1 MCVPQSG
8 VCTDMNNRLEVSTNI
23 MEKQVR
29 LTDSHCK
36 WCSPGGGVGGG
47 GRSGQPVWTLRC
59 VLSSSADASVSACHL
74 YCVSE
79 SAFVENDELRQRE
92 TEVSESRL
100 PSAGRRI
107 KLQVTDCTGRRTG
120 PITLLLFSACTDV
133 YAVAWVKKIHGG
145 EMRLCKVF
153 ATSIRNKEF
162 WVLSEKEDRR
172 QTSAAGRNTRS
183 KSKSCGDGKTFI
195 LVINCICAARFYKTH
210 LPQWTLRV

>member
-36 WCSPGGGVGGG
+36 WCSPEGGEGP
-47 GRSGQPVWTLRC
+47 GQPVWTLRC

-79 SAFVENDELRQRE
+79 RVFVENDELRQRE

-162 WVLSEKEDRR
+162 WVFIWKGE
-172 QTSAAGRNTRS
+172 QTTDECYR
-183 KSKSCGDGKTFI
+183 KKY
-195 LVINCICAARFYKTH
+195 LE
-210 LPQWTLRV
+210 